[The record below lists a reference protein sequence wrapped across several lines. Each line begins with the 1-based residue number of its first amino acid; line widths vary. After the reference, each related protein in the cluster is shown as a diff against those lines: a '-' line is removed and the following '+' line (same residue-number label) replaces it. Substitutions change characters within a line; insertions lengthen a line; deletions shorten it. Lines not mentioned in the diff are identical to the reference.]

1 MQMRFYDLEE
11 FNELQAE
18 SKNKEAPRK
27 KKEEKQKENWKKAT
41 KKRMKDSNK
50 YR

>member
-1 MQMRFYDLEE
+1 MLDQPLIMRALRK
-11 FNELQAE
+11 LKVE
-18 SKNKEAPRK
+18 SRWMKNREK
-27 KKEEKQKENWKKAT
+27 KKEEKKKENWKKAT